1 MFTVIGKLL
10 TFLNLLVGLAILTW
24 AVSSY
29 KMRPGWFDPVPERI
43 EKGNTPEN
51 FAMLKQE
58 AEALA
63 KTADAASGVWGE
75 NLKALKKVEARRGER
90 LKELDKRLKWMRTGN
105 PDKGGAAFFKNV
117 YEKDATGK
125 ESANLDLSPA
135 AALGAPIHGPDDK
148 PLRGVDTLLA
158 NFSADVKEVN
168 RLALLNYKHRE
179 EYAVLTKQIEEE
191 GKRLD
196 AMLGVRDAVQAE
208 LFYLETFELNVYETR
223 TTVVNRRRQ
232 LALRLAELGVGGKK
246 P

>member
-1 MFTVIGKLL
+1 MFTVIGKVL
-10 TFLNLLVGLAILTW
+10 TYLNLLGGLAILTW
-24 AVSSY
+24 SVSSY
-29 KMRPGWFDPVPERI
+29 KQRPGWFDPVPERI
-43 EKGNTPEN
+43 EKGHDPQN

-75 NLKALKKVEARRGER
+75 NLKALKKVEARRNER
-90 LKELDKRLKWMRTGN
+90 QKELDRRLKWMRTGN
-105 PDKGGAAFFKNV
+105 PDQGGAAFFKGV

-125 ESANLDLSPA
+125 NSANLDLSPK

-168 RLALLNYKHRE
+168 RLALKVAEHRA
-179 EYAVLTKQIEEE
+179 EYASLTGKILDE

-232 LALRLAELGVGGKK
+232 LSQRLAELGVGKK

>member
-1 MFTVIGKLL
+1 MLTVIGKLL
-10 TFLNLLVGLAILTW
+10 TYLNLLAGLAILTW

-29 KMRPGWFDPVPERI
+29 KMRPGWFDAAPERI
-43 EKGNTPEN
+43 EKGHDPQN

-90 LKELDKRLKWMRTGN
+90 LKALDERLKWMRTGN
-105 PDKGGAAFFKNV
+105 PAKGGAAFFKAV
-117 YEKDATGK
+117 YEKDAAGK
-125 ESANLDLSPA
+125 DSTNLNVTEV
-135 AALGAPIHGPDDK
+135 GAPIHGPDDR

-158 NFSADVKEVN
+158 NFSADVKTVN
-168 RLALLNYKHRE
+168 ELALRNAAHRE
-179 EYAVLTKQIEEE
+179 KYAVLTKQIEEE
-191 GKRLD
+191 GRRLD
-196 AMLGVRDAVQAE
+196 AMLGVRDAVQSE

-232 LALRLAELGVGGKK
+232 LAQRLAELGVGGKK